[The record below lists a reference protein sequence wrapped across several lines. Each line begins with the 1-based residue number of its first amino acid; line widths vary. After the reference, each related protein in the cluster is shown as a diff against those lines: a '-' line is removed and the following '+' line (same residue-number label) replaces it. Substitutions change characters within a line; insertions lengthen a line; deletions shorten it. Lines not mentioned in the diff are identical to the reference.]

1 MFDELRRTILKKK
14 KKKVFKQKETTSA
27 PMCTDKGLSLE
38 TLALP
43 TESTK
48 TATVIYLSECQVH
61 NQLAL
66 FSRQRY
72 FLIIAPKKMRS
83 CFRKEH
89 IYYAVHNNCEI
100 IDCIIITGSKDLNT
114 KIPGSRKLR
123 GNLRRRYGNVTAI
136 TCFCKR
142 NYDVESCFRCCG
154 QSGKQVCT

>member
-1 MFDELRRTILKKK
+1 MAIIKIKQHTE
-14 KKKVFKQKETTSA
+14 VFKQKETTSA
-27 PMCTDKGLSLE
+27 PMCTDKGLSLK

-72 FLIIAPKKMRS
+72 FLIIAPTKMRS

-89 IYYAVHNNCEI
+89 IYYAVLNNCEI

-114 KIPGSRKLR
+114 KIPESRTLC
-123 GNLRRRYGNVTAI
+123 GDLWQRYGNVTAI

-142 NYDVESCFRCCG
+142 NYDVESCFRCCEH
-154 QSGKQVCT
+154 SGKQVCT